1 MLMIQLFIIYI
12 YISIYVSFFK
22 SKEKVAFR
30 LYLVQ
35 QKGLLL
41 NQLLCKFKFKFILH
55 CISYDSK
62 NKNINGNKIING
74 SSYENISLMGALNIN
89 TLTQTNSNNT
99 PNHFT
104 DFCDLFALSNLVNVK
119 TYIKSVC
126 GTSLD
131 TMLTHKPRS
140 LYNTSDVTT
149 SLSDCHKLISR
160 E

>member
-1 MLMIQLFIIYI
+1 M
-12 YISIYVSFFK
+12 
-22 SKEKVAFR
+22 
-30 LYLVQ
+30 
-35 QKGLLL
+35 
-41 NQLLCKFKFKFILH
+41 H

-89 TLTQTNSNNT
+89 TLTQTNSNNN